1 LIKDTSAAQIARA
14 AELNSAAPPVV
25 SVSETGADPTA
36 AATAAAAAVA
46 AAAAD
51 ASATYLR
58 YYTDNEWRAATVVPD
73 SRVIQAFTEG
83 QINLAAAAAASA
95 SSVEEAADVSQP
107 AQ

>member
-14 AELNSAAPPVV
+14 AELSNATPPVV

-58 YYTDNEWRAATVVPD
+58 YYTDSEWRAATVQPD

-83 QINLAAAAAASA
+83 QINLAAAAAAASA
-95 SSVEEAADVSQP
+95 VEEAADVSQP